1 MKRFAD
7 LSACIAKELKVK
19 ETILDGEIVAL
30 DGSGQAG
37 VLQLDETGMPSRLLR
52 LRYSLA
58 ERP

>member
-19 ETILDGEIVAL
+19 TAVLDGEIVAL
-30 DGSGQAG
+30 DSDAG
-37 VLQLDETGMPSRLLR
+37 PFLEFNETAMPSDLLG

-58 ERP
+58 EWA